1 MSRLSAI
8 PLACVLLAAS
18 SAVFASTG
26 SAPAAPSP
34 STLSIPRSVPASV
47 PSVTTPDTS
56 EFYTA
61 LKGTHYSYR
70 CLSPFTAP
78 GEQAAVE
85 VCEIP
90 PVELQLHGWPETEV
104 IQLISGQVQISEAD
118 GTQKHYQ
125 AGDIFVLPQG
135 FKGIW
140 KQPGTITKV
149 TVRHPLYWKD

>member
-8 PLACVLLAAS
+8 PLACVFVAAS
-18 SAVFASTG
+18 SAVFASNA
-26 SAPAAPSP
+26 SAAEAPSP
-34 STLSIPRSVPASV
+34 STLPIPRSVPASV
-47 PSVTTPDTS
+47 PTVNTPDTS

-61 LKGTHYSYR
+61 LNGTHYRYR

-90 PVELQLHGWPETEV
+90 PVELQLQGWPETEV
-104 IQLISGQVQISEAD
+104 IQLISGQVQITEAN
-118 GTQKHYQ
+118 GAQQHYQ

-140 KQPGTITKV
+140 KQPATITKV